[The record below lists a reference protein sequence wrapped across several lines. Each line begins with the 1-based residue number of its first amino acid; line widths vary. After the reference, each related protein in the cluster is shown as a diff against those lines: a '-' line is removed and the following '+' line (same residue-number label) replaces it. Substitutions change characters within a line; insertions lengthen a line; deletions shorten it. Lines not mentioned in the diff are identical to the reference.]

1 VSVET
6 EEQGASSAETSLRD
20 DLKSALDEIKKREE
34 GAAETG
40 DAGAEPATSPVSR
53 DAQDGRPPKRETLTV
68 ATSRAAE
75 PGTAEPAADAPAATE
90 PAPKSWRQDEAA
102 DWAELS
108 PKARAAVLR
117 REREI
122 ATLVG
127 RQDNER
133 QFGREIADIFRPYAE
148 DMARSNATPQLALAT
163 LLDNHRALRSGNPQ
177 ERIDRAR
184 KLLFDYGIDPRAL
197 AEPDPRFPQDPHVL
211 QLMRQVETMG
221 AQLAATR
228 GAGQGEQAFAPLPED
243 QSSANVLSD
252 IEAFRSDPAH
262 PHFDHVAGHMAGL
275 IESGAAPDLE
285 SAYQMAVL
293 ARPALRSTPPAAL
306 ALETQRSEKVAAA
319 RRAAV
324 SVQGSPGT
332 AGTPRPATLRDELR
346 ENLRRA
352 LGG

>member
-1 VSVET
+1 MSVES

-20 DLKSALDEIKKREE
+20 DLKSALDEIKEREE
-34 GAAETG
+34 GG
-40 DAGAEPATSPVSR
+40 DAVQSGAGAVTSATSR
-53 DAQDGRPPKRETLTV
+53 DEADRSSSTRKTLTV
-68 ATSRAAE
+68 ASPRPAGAAAAE
-75 PGTAEPAADAPAATE
+75 PAGEAPAAPE

-102 DWAELS
+102 DWAEMG

-122 ATLVG
+122 AALVG

-133 QFGREIADIFRPYAE
+133 QFGREIADIFRPFAE

-163 LLDNHRALRSGNPQ
+163 LLDNHRALRSGTPQ

-211 QLMRQVETMG
+211 QLMRQVETLG
-221 AQLAATR
+221 AQLAAAR
-228 GAGQGEQAFAPLPED
+228 GGGQATQAFAPLPED

-293 ARPALRSTPPAAL
+293 ARPALRSTPPAAP
-306 ALETQRSEKVAAA
+306 APETQRSEKVAAA

-332 AGTPRPATLRDELR
+332 VGTPRPATLRDKLR

>member
-1 VSVET
+1 VSVEI

-20 DLKSALDEIKKREE
+20 DLKSALDEIKERE
-34 GAAETG
+34 GADVGES
-40 DAGAEPATSPVSR
+40 GAEPATSAASR
-53 DAQDGRPPKRETLTV
+53 DETDRTPRRETLTV
-68 ATSRAAE
+68 ASPRPADPA
-75 PGTAEPAADAPAATE
+75 AEPAAEAPAAVD
-90 PAPKSWRQDEAA
+90 PAPKSWRQDEVA
-102 DWAELS
+102 DWPELS

-122 ATLVG
+122 AALVG

-133 QFGREIADIFRPYAE
+133 QFGREIADIFRPFAE
-148 DMARSNATPQLALAT
+148 DMARSNATPQLALTT
-163 LLDNHRALRSGNPQ
+163 LLDNHRALRSGTPQ

-221 AQLAATR
+221 AQLAAAR
-228 GAGQGEQAFAPLPED
+228 GEGQGAGGFAPLPED
-243 QSSANVLSD
+243 ASSANVLSD

-293 ARPALRSTPPAAL
+293 ARPALRSTPPAAP